1 MKVLL
6 GVCGGVAAYKSAE
19 LLRVLQRRGVEV
31 QVAMTAGAEKFV
43 TPLTFASLSG
53 RQVMTSLWTPMV
65 AETSGEPGQFE
76 IEHIRVAQDVD
87 AVVIAPATAN
97 MIAKLAHGLA
107 DDLLSTLCLA
117 TPKPIVL
124 APAMNVVMW
133 KNAATQENLA
143 TLRKRGMQIVEPG
156 SGELA
161 CGMVGEG
168 RLAEPQQIADAV
180 CAVLHRTSD
189 LAGEVV
195 LVTAGG
201 TREPI
206 DPVRFLG
213 NRSSGRMGHAVAEA
227 AQARGARVVLVTASL
242 LEVAHGIEVV
252 RVTTAAEMER
262 AVLEHLSQATVV
274 VMAAAVADYRMKDVA
289 PHKLKKQETLTLEL
303 VRNHDILRSVIARRE
318 EGTTVIGFAA
328 ETENLLAEAERK
340 LQQKELDA
348 IVANDVSRAGTGFES
363 DRNEGY
369 LLTADGERVVLPL
382 SSKRQMAGA
391 IWDRLGAV
399 REAAALRGE
408 LALSTGK

>member
-1 MKVLL
+1 
-6 GVCGGVAAYKSAE
+6 
-19 LLRVLQRRGVEV
+19 
-31 QVAMTAGAEKFV
+31 
-43 TPLTFASLSG
+43 
-53 RQVMTSLWTPMV
+53 
-65 AETSGEPGQFE
+65 
-76 IEHIRVAQDVD
+76 
-87 AVVIAPATAN
+87 
-97 MIAKLAHGLA
+97 
-107 DDLLSTLCLA
+107 
-117 TPKPIVL
+117 
-124 APAMNVVMW
+124 
-133 KNAATQENLA
+133 
-143 TLRKRGMQIVEPG
+143 
-156 SGELA
+156 
-161 CGMVGEG
+161 
-168 RLAEPQQIADAV
+168 
-180 CAVLHRTSD
+180 
-189 LAGEVV
+189 
-195 LVTAGG
+195 
-201 TREPI
+201 
-206 DPVRFLG
+206 
-213 NRSSGRMGHAVAEA
+213 MGHAVAEA